1 MKAELYNKGACGIEQ
16 VMYLGKVD
24 YTATGNTKLEN
35 TLPAGFKLTRV
46 IVNVKSK
53 FNAETTN
60 TISIGAKDEYDKYM
74 STSEITAGTEGAYI
88 KNMFTDIGD
97 TDVEVY
103 ATYSQSGTAATTGE
117 AEIWAY
123 VVRTE
128 V

>member
-1 MKAELYNKGACGIEQ
+1 MKADMFDSGTCGIEQ
-16 VMYLGKVD
+16 VIYLGRVD
-24 YTATGNTKLEN
+24 FTATGNTKLEN

-46 IVNVKSK
+46 IADVKNK
-53 FNAETTN
+53 FNAATTN
-60 TISIGAKDEYDKYM
+60 TISIGIKDEYDKYM
-74 STSEITAGTEGAYI
+74 STSEITAGTEGQYI

-123 VVRTE
+123 VVRVE

>member
-1 MKAELYNKGACGIEQ
+1 MKSEMFNSGACGIEQ
-16 VMYLGKVD
+16 VIYLGSVD
-24 YTATGNTKLEN
+24 YNATGNIKLVK

-46 IVNVKSK
+46 IVDVKSA

-60 TISIGAKDEYDKYM
+60 TISIGIKDAYDKYM
-74 STSEITAGTEGAYI
+74 STSDITASTAGQYI

-123 VVRTE
+123 VVRVE